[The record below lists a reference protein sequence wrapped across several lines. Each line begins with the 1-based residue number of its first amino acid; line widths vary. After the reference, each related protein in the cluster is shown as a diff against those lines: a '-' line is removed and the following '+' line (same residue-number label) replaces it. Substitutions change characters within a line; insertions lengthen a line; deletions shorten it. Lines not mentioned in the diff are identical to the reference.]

1 MNDLFSLVS
10 VHPSVTRALEDFSPE
25 RDYHS
30 TSGADLS
37 VAATLF
43 SVVALLLVCLCLMCI
58 CLVREMLW
66 HYFDIP
72 CFRASSQ
79 RGFPEEDMDVEANVG
94 IAITHLSFLGL
105 SSEDEDASRERRI
118 LRKRAYRRSWYEYSL
133 KPFTQVVSEEDIID
147 PRGINK
153 ENDDFETSLSLW
165 VACKAKPRRVVDGSC
180 AICICD
186 YEVANKVVQSP
197 LEECPHVF
205 HEECVLQW
213 LEKGKKRCP
222 ICRQWFV
229 PGDRI
234 SDQMAAEH
242 GHSES
247 GV

>member
-1 MNDLFSLVS
+1 M
-10 VHPSVTRALEDFSPE
+10 TRILEDFSPE

-30 TSGADLS
+30 TSGAELS
-37 VAATLF
+37 VAVTLF
-43 SVVALLLVCLCLMCI
+43 SVVALLFASLCLMCI
-58 CLVREMLW
+58 CLIREVLW
-66 HYFDIP
+66 HYFNIS

-94 IAITHLSFLGL
+94 ITSSVRHLSFAGL
-105 SSEDEDASRERRI
+105 SSEDEGARERRI

-133 KPFTQVVSEEDIID
+133 NPFTQVVSEEDIIG
-147 PRGINK
+147 PRGTNGGN
-153 ENDDFETSLSLW
+153 NDCETNLSLW
-165 VACKAKPRRVVDGSC
+165 VACKTKPRRVVDGSC

-186 YEVANKVVQSP
+186 YEVGSKVVQSP
-197 LEECPHVF
+197 LEECAHVF

-229 PGDRI
+229 PGDKI

-242 GHSES
+242 GHAES
-247 GV
+247 SL